1 MPTESWQAFHKTVSG
16 FKNAALIKAKSVNNC
31 WQFLLFSFFY

>member
-1 MPTESWQAFHKTVSG
+1 MPTESWQAVSG
-16 FKNAALIKAKSVNNC
+16 FKNAALIKAKSVNNR